1 MICMEWQRKE
11 NNMVTEKVNNAI
23 TISIRYCFSDDSVH
37 SMNAEIFNECER
49 QFIQAIKGTQKYLE
63 HTLSIDIKAREEGSL
78 TDIITIIFDN
88 LDILDNLDINPL
100 FTTIQT
106 LLTIFAVK
114 FFDSKFSSAIPKTD
128 ETSKKIENVQ
138 KIREGIKNGT
148 ITEPDLDYITNND
161 RELRKHKSNFF
172 KTAKKEPKISKLEMK
187 TTSNLAVQPI
197 IIVVEKK
204 EFDKFIIPETTE
216 TIENTLQA
224 KIYIV
229 APILVKGRKDSWKG
243 IYENDNIDF
252 NICDDDFLEQVWNQS
267 IEFRNGTFINC
278 DLKIIKT
285 TNIETGELKIS
296 RKVIKIINYGD
307 DDKQIVKITHKKK
320 PKKEDSNQP
329 SLFDNVSSE

>member
-1 MICMEWQRKE
+1 
-11 NNMVTEKVNNAI
+11 MVTEKENNAI
-23 TISIRYCFSDDSVH
+23 TISIRYCFSDDTVH

-49 QFIQAIKGTQKYLE
+49 QFIQAIKCTQKYLE
-63 HTLSIDIKAREEGSL
+63 YTLSIDIKAREEGSVA
-78 TDIITIIFDN
+78 DIITI
-88 LDILDNLDINPL
+88 ILDNLDIKPL
-100 FTTIQT
+100 YTTIHT
-106 LLTIFAVK
+106 LLTIVAVK

-128 ETSKKIENVQ
+128 ETSKKIENIQ

-161 RELRKHKSNFF
+161 KELRKHKNNFF
-172 KTAKKEPKISKLEMK
+172 KMVKKEHKISKLEMK
-187 TTSNLAVQPI
+187 TTSNLTIQPI
-197 IIVVEKK
+197 IMIVEKN

-216 TIENTLQA
+216 TIEETLQA

-243 IYENDNIDF
+243 IYENDNIEF
-252 NICDDDFLEQVWNQS
+252 NICDDDFLEQVWDQS

-278 DLKIIKT
+278 DLKIVKT
-285 TNIETGELKIS
+285 INLETEETKIS
-296 RKVIKIINYGD
+296 RKVVKIINYGD
-307 DDKQIVKITHKKK
+307 DDKQIKKIIHKKK